1 MTTKFFTHKPIA
13 TTLLERVDTPGLRY
27 YQKPGCSKKFASITT
42 IISHNS
48 KHKFVDWRKEK
59 GEREA
64 NRITKRSTK
73 RGTKTHTLIE
83 NYVSNHELPS
93 VDQLFTDND
102 DSKIVQLLNPFDRIR
117 VKNNKINFEVFR
129 EYVNGALK
137 VNLSC
142 NGRDSY
148 DVLTKLRSAGI
159 DVHFESGTDPDAY
172 NKTLLIDCLYDE
184 FLNYCELVFPD
195 ATVSQE
201 SVESYRQLPYF
212 LFDNLKDKLDKI
224 DNILGIEIPLHSEYL
239 SIAGT
244 SDCIAEY
251 DGKLS
256 IIDYKTSDY
265 IKKKEW
271 IFDYFVQAVAYRYML
286 KELTGLDAEQLVVLM
301 AAENGETA
309 AFVETDFSP
318 YSKRLIQYIDK
329 FTNDKRREI
338 EN

>member
-1 MTTKFFTHKPIA
+1 MTKFFTHNTI
-13 TTLLERVDTPGLRY
+13 TTPLLERVDTPGLRY
-27 YQKPGCSKKFASITT
+27 YRSPRSSKKFTSITT

-73 RGTKTHTLIE
+73 RGTKMHTLIE
-83 NYVSNHELPS
+83 NYVSNHDLPT
-93 VDQLFTDND
+93 VDELFTEAD
-102 DSKIVQLLNPFDRIR
+102 DEKILQILNPFDRIR
-117 VKNNKINFEVFR
+117 AKSNKINFEVFR
-129 EYVNGALK
+129 QYANNKLK

-142 NGRDSY
+142 NSRDSY
-148 DVLTKLRSAGI
+148 EVLSLIRRNFTDVS
-159 DVHFESGTDPDAY
+159 FEDGTDQDAY
-172 NKTLLIDCLYDE
+172 NKTIIIDCLYDE
-184 FLNYCELVFPD
+184 FTSFCLENFSD
-195 ATVSQE
+195 ATLSQE
-201 SVESYRQLPYF
+201 SVESYRNLPYYMF
-212 LFDNLKDKLDKI
+212 NNLKHELDKI

-251 DGKLS
+251 NGRLS

-265 IKKKEW
+265 IKKKDW

-309 AFVETDFSP
+309 AFVETDFTP
-318 YSKRLIQYIDK
+318 YSRRLIQYIDK
-329 FTNDKRREI
+329 FTNDKRKEI